1 MNYQLS
7 APNGI
12 PTFRIENIDI
22 VKVIGIDWNWNTLSK
37 ITDSNVRHFF
47 EELKQALCSIETPE
61 EEKINC
67 GDECKQDI
75 LARTDM
81 LRIEMSIPPASI
93 DWDESLWLYIYGHI
107 DLWQKYI
114 FDKIRLNRELLRML
128 QAENGIEKIISIIR
142 GAHDIN
148 AAEAELLEEFNI
160 HTATTDAIF
169 NMKITELTS
178 LSASRCSAQLTYW
191 TEIGKV
197 FTSKNK

>member
-22 VKVIGIDWNWNTLSK
+22 VKAIGIDWNWNTLSK

-61 EEKINC
+61 EEKIDC
-67 GDECKQDI
+67 GDECEQDI

-81 LRIEMSIPPASI
+81 LRIEMSILPTSI

-107 DLWQKYI
+107 DLWQNYI
-114 FDKIRLNRELLRML
+114 HDGILLNRELLYIL
-128 QAENGIEKIISIIR
+128 QVENGIEKIITIIR
-142 GAHDIN
+142 NSPGVAV
-148 AAEAELLEEFNI
+148 AEAELMAGFDI
-160 HTATTDAIF
+160 HADTAKAIL
-169 NMKITELTS
+169 NMGFSELTS
-178 LSASRCSAQLTYW
+178 LSESRCSALLAYW
-191 TEIGKV
+191 TEIERV
-197 FTSKNK
+197 FTSMNK